1 MPVPTWQQNV
11 QPPELVRSALSDS
24 LAAFV
29 ARYADTGFLL
39 VRIPVDGNELVTGL
53 TAALSTNEKSTP
65 VQPALSVMNFATAV
79 HDPGRPRRDSD
90 HSNRSEN
97 YDEASVKGQL
107 TAVSRIIVPLRKRG
121 DAAFVD
127 RISVGRARNKDIVLR
142 HPSISKFHGWFL
154 VDDVNTI
161 YFTDAGSKNGTRVGG
176 ARLEPRTPQ
185 ELHPGETIIL
195 GRIEASYCP
204 TALLWRSLRR
214 G

>member
-53 TAALSTNEKSTP
+53 TAALSTNEKSAP

-79 HDPGRPRRDSD
+79 HDPGRMRRDSD
-90 HSNRSEN
+90 PSGKGQA

-107 TAVSRIIVPLRKRG
+107 TAASCSGTPASRSFTG
-121 DAAFVD
+121 G
-127 RISVGRARNKDIVLR
+127 SWSTTST
-142 HPSISKFHGWFL
+142 PSTS
-154 VDDVNTI
+154 
-161 YFTDAGSKNGTRVGG
+161 
-176 ARLEPRTPQ
+176 RTPAAR
-185 ELHPGETIIL
+185 TA
-195 GRIEASYCP
+195 RAS
-204 TALLWRSLRR
+204 AV
-214 G
+214 

>member
-39 VRIPVDGNELVTGL
+39 VRIPADGNELVTGL
-53 TAALSTNEKSTP
+53 TAALSTNEKSAP
-65 VQPALSVMNFATAV
+65 VQPSFSVMNFATAV
-79 HDPGRPRRDSD
+79 HDPGRMRLQAGP
-90 HSNRSEN
+90 SERN
-97 YDEASVKGQL
+97 ETYDEASVKGQL
-107 TAVSRIIVPLRKRG
+107 TAASRIIVPMRKRG

-161 YFTDAGSKNGTRVGG
+161 YFADAGSKNGTRVGG
-176 ARLEPRTPQ
+176 VRLEPRTPQ
-185 ELHPGETIIL
+185 ELHPGATIIL